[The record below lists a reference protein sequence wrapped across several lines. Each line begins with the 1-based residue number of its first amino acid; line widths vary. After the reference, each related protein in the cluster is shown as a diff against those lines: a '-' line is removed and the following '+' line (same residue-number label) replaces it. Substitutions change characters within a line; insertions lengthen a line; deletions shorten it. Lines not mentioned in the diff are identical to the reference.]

1 MPFTIWKHSDSMPEL
16 PNASVERLIRKA
28 GADRVS
34 EDATSALTSVLEEL
48 AASISVKAV
57 RLAKHAGRKT
67 VTAEDIKLA
76 K

>member
-1 MPFTIWKHSDSMPEL
+1 MSEL
-16 PNASVERLIRKA
+16 PHASVERLIRNA
-28 GADRVS
+28 GAGRVS
-34 EDATSALTSVLEEL
+34 EDATAALAAVLEAL
-48 AASISVKAV
+48 ASSISARAV